1 VPSRRRTN
9 MALFTYKAID
19 TRGKTMG
26 GQIEAVNIVDLEQRL
41 KRMGLD
47 LVQGGPTRRGGTWLR
62 VGTVKRPELINFCFH
77 MEQLTAAGVPLVE
90 SLIDLRDSIENVR
103 FREVISGVIESIQGG
118 LRLSQSL
125 AQYPQIFTP
134 VFSNLI
140 RAGEDTGKLPDVLKS
155 LVESLKWEDELSA
168 HMRKLVMYP
177 AFVGSIVLIVTLFL
191 MVYLVPQM
199 VGFIR
204 NMGQQIPLQTRI
216 LIEVSSFL
224 VNYWWAVL
232 ITPVLVV
239 VGIEF
244 AARTNPSVRYQLDR
258 FKLAIPVS
266 GEILRK
272 IILSRFAS
280 IFALMYASGIT
291 ILDAIRSS
299 EETTGNMV
307 IQEGLKLAGQQISEG
322 KNVTAAFQEVGLFP
336 PLVVRM
342 LRVGEST
349 GALDTALL
357 NVSYFYNREV
367 RESIAK
373 IQVLIEPALTV
384 FLGVILGWV
393 MLSVLGPIYDVITKI
408 KV

>member
-1 VPSRRRTN
+1 

-19 TRGKTMG
+19 TRGKTML
-26 GQIEAVNIVDLEQRL
+26 GQIEAVNLADLEQRL

-47 LVQGGPTRRGGTWLR
+47 LVRGGPARRGGAWLR
-62 VGTVKRPELINFCFH
+62 VGSIKRSELINFCFH
-77 MEQLTAAGVPLVE
+77 MEQLTGAGVPLIE
-90 SLIDLRDSIENVR
+90 SLIDLRDSIDNVR

-118 LRLSQSL
+118 VRLSQAL

-134 VFSNLI
+134 VFSSLI
-140 RAGEDTGKLPDVLKS
+140 RAGEDTGKLPAVLKS
-155 LVESLKWEDELSA
+155 LVESLKWEDELA
-168 HMRKLVMYP
+168 EHMKKLIMYP

-199 VGFIR
+199 VAFIR

-224 VNYWWAVL
+224 VNYWWAVVV
-232 ITPVLVV
+232 TPVLLVFGVV
-239 VGIEF
+239 A

-258 FKLAIPVS
+258 FKLALPVS

-291 ILDAIRSS
+291 ILEAIRSS
-299 EETTGNMV
+299 EETAGNLV
-307 IQEGLKLAGQQISEG
+307 IQEGLKLAGQQIGEG

-408 KV
+408 KF

>member
-1 VPSRRRTN
+1 
-9 MALFTYKAID
+9 ML
-19 TRGKTMG
+19 
-26 GQIEAVNIVDLEQRL
+26 GQIDAVNIVDLEMRL

-47 LVQGGPTRRGGTWLR
+47 LVRGGPARHGGSLLR
-62 VGTVKRPELINFCFH
+62 WGAIKRPELINFCFH
-77 MEQLTAAGVPLVE
+77 MEQLTGAGVPLVE
-90 SLIDLRDSIENVR
+90 SLIDLRDSMENAR

-118 LRLSQSL
+118 QRMSLAL
-125 AQYPQIFTP
+125 AQYPQIFNP
-134 VFSNLI
+134 VFTSLV
-140 RAGEDTGKLPDVLKS
+140 RAGEDTGKLSEVLKS
-155 LVESLKWEDELSA
+155 LVENLKWEDELA
-168 HMRKLVMYP
+168 EHMKKLVMYP
-177 AFVGSIVLIVTLFL
+177 AFVGSIVLMVTFFL
-191 MVYLVPQM
+191 MIYLVPQM
-199 VGFIR
+199 VGFLK

-216 LIEVSSFL
+216 LIEVSAFL
-224 VNYWWAVL
+224 VGYWWAVL
-232 ITPVLVV
+232 AAPAILFLGVKL
-239 VGIEF
+239 
-244 AARTNPSVRYQLDR
+244 AARANPLVRYQLDR
-258 FKLAIPVS
+258 FKLALPVS

-280 IFALMYASGIT
+280 VFALMYSSGIT

-299 EETTGNMV
+299 EEIAGNLV
-307 IQEGLKLAGQQISEG
+307 VQEGLKLAGERIGEG

-367 RESIAK
+367 RESISR
-373 IQVLIEPALTV
+373 IQVMIEPALTV

-408 KV
+408 KI